1 MFDFLT
7 CFTSI
12 SAIIRY
18 MELLTITDYGFY
30 CAAGDFYID
39 PWRPVPRA
47 VITHAHADHY
57 VRGCGAYL
65 VSREGEHVFRGRLGD
80 QAVIETLPYGET
92 IMYNGVRLSLHPAG
106 HILGSA
112 QVRVEYG
119 GEVWVI
125 TGDYKTE
132 PDRTCAPFE
141 IVKCHQ
147 FITEATFGLPIYHW
161 QPQAAVLEQIN
172 GWWRANAGEGRASV
186 LYCYALGKAQ
196 RVIAGVDASIGAILV
211 HGAVT
216 RLNDA
221 YRASRIALPPTPN
234 AKDADKETIRS
245 SLIIAPV
252 SARGTPWTRRFGD
265 FSSGFASGWMRI
277 RGARRQRAV
286 DRGFVLSDHADW
298 DGLNATIRATGAE
311 RIGVTHGYT
320 AVLARYLQETGL
332 NAYAIDTRYAG
343 EGDDATEAAEGDA

>member
-1 MFDFLT
+1 
-7 CFTSI
+7 
-12 SAIIRY
+12 
-18 MELLTITDYGFY
+18 MELLTTTDYGFY
-30 CAAGDFYID
+30 CAAGDFYVD

-47 VITHAHADHY
+47 VVTHAHADHF

-65 VSREGEHVFRGRLGD
+65 VSAEGEYVFRARLGD
-80 QAVIETLPYGET
+80 DAPMETLPYGET
-92 IMYNGVRLSLHPAG
+92 RLINGVRVSLHPAG

-119 GEVWVI
+119 GEVWVV

-141 IVKCHQ
+141 VVPCHH

-161 QPQAAVLEQIN
+161 QPQKAVLEQIN
-172 GWWRANAGEGRASV
+172 GWWRANADEGRASV

-196 RVIAGVDASIGAILV
+196 RVIAGVDASIGTILI

-221 YRASRIALPPTPN
+221 YRASGITLPPTRN
-234 AKDADKETIRS
+234 AKDANRESIKRA
-245 SLIIAPV
+245 LVIAPV
-252 SARGTPWTRRFGD
+252 SARGTAWTRRFGD

-298 DGLNATIRATGAE
+298 DGLNATIRGTGAE

-320 AVLARYLQETGL
+320 AVLARYLQEEGVD
-332 NAYAIDTRYAG
+332 AYAIDTRYAG
-343 EGDDATEAAEGDA
+343 EGDDAAEGLEGDA